1 MNVSIKPFLILTSSP
16 QMASLIYPF
25 PRILAVHLKYAAANT
40 SWKQPLNCQGHMG
53 LLAFMPRTSL
63 RTHSSHHLPT
73 AMARYDYNYTTGP
86 PRKKPDHAV
95 ASFGSTSFCVFFFC
109 VFFFFSSQ
117 FLVTARACNKSRNR
131 CCSTLV
137 PLQGRLLIFSLI
149 FKGLSLLLE
158 KASDKLA
165 RWWHA
170 PRYAGETEIC
180 FPRSDL

>member
-40 SWKQPLNCQGHMG
+40 SWKQPPNCQGHMG

-63 RTHSSHHLPT
+63 WTHPSHHLPT
-73 AMARYDYNYTTGP
+73 AMARYDYNYTTGL
-86 PRKKPDHAV
+86 PRKKSLITLQPRLA
-95 ASFGSTSFCVFFFC
+95 ARLFFFL
-109 VFFFFSSQ
+109 FFFFSSQ
-117 FLVTARACNKSRNR
+117 FLVTARACNKSRNW

-170 PRYAGETEIC
+170 PRYTGEAQIC